1 MAESVYLS
9 VCGSFARDAL
19 LDQEVC
25 PCYFDPL
32 LTGVLD

>member
-9 VCGSFARDAL
+9 VCASFARDAL
-19 LDQEVC
+19 LDQKSV
-25 PCYFDPL
+25 PVYFDPL